1 MKPSVVG
8 DFLFAVEVAEVAT
21 LNNHASHVLQQVL
34 TFRFVIS
41 LNPISL
47 VYRIAL
53 CLLRFDVPLF
63 SVLLARLALY

>member
-1 MKPSVVG
+1 MWSEIVDKKTEEQINMLGMK
-8 DFLFAVEVAEVAT
+8 EM
-21 LNNHASHVLQQVL
+21 LQQVL

-53 CLLRFDVPLF
+53 CLLCFDVPLF
-63 SVLLARLALY
+63 SVVLARLALY